1 MYVRR
6 AGVYVIAVNEMVLPR
21 ERMHAV
27 CEVMVWKHRRRL
39 NSQGMRKTLDPL
51 EDHQDKEGFG
61 V

>member
-1 MYVRR
+1 M
-6 AGVYVIAVNEMVLPR
+6 YVIAVNEMVLPR